1 MKVAKLSGVS
11 GSDKVS
17 FVYEVVNGVSDT
29 KIVYIIKYY

>member
-17 FVYEVVNGVSDT
+17 FAYRGCEWCEW
-29 KIVYIIKYY
+29 Y

>member
-11 GSDKVS
+11 GSDNAS
-17 FVYEVVNGVSDT
+17 LRIEVVNGVSDT

>member
-17 FVYEVVNGVSDT
+17 LRIGVANGASDT
-29 KIVYIIKYY
+29 GIVYIIKDY